1 MKFGGQ
7 LHATSVADHWVGPQI
22 RSGRFG
28 KEESLET
35 KYPAFGPSYFLSYM
49 SIASSI
55 ASPPE
60 SAI

>member
-1 MKFGGQ
+1 MDLGGQ
-7 LHATSVADHWVGPQI
+7 LHATSAAAHWVGPQT

-35 KYPAFGPSYFLSYM
+35 KYPAFRPSCCLSYM
-49 SIASSI
+49 SIASST